1 MFPASWNA
9 LENSRGGGPGT
20 KRPKTFMDTMDE
32 CIAES
37 KRERVDEPIEFISNI
52 QHTITRKLSDAAA
65 QVVDKTEELDLDH
78 ILSRVPYRA
87 MLENLFGN
95 VTSAEVPDLPI
106 ISKSYEENF
115 MRQPTSGEQGCAMG
129 EQCECR

>member
-9 LENSRGGGPGT
+9 LENSRGAGA

-32 CIAES
+32 CIAEN
-37 KRERVDEPIEFISNI
+37 KRERTDEPIEFISNI
-52 QHTITRKLSDAAA
+52 QHTITRKLSDAAHVA
-65 QVVDKTEELDLDH
+65 ERTEELDLDH

-87 MLENLFGN
+87 MLENLFGH
-95 VTSAEVPDLPI
+95 VTQAEVPDLPI

-115 MRQPTSGEQGCAMG
+115 MRQPTSGEQACAMG
-129 EQCECR
+129 DQCECR